1 MTQQEQ
7 EVKVL
12 EIVKSR
18 LKITDDTDD
27 TLINY
32 YITEIGWRI
41 LNVCNRRDIPDALI
55 YVWVSM
61 VIDVLRIEQPQK
73 YGGDAN
79 SSGLNIKIGDTSVGP
94 ASKSGLTATSKSV
107 IDQVVFDYRADLY
120 RWRKMKW

>member
-1 MTQQEQ
+1 MTRQEQ

-41 LNVCNRRDIPDALI
+41 LNVCNRKDIPEALI
-55 YVWVSM
+55 YVWASM
-61 VIDVLRIEQPQK
+61 VIDALRIEQPQK

-79 SSGLNIKIGDTSVGP
+79 SSGLNIKIGDTSVAP

-107 IDQVVFDYRADLY
+107 IDQVVFDYQADLY

>member
-1 MTQQEQ
+1 MTRQEQ
-7 EVKVL
+7 EAEVL
-12 EIVKSR
+12 GIVKAR

-27 TLINY
+27 TLINS

-41 LNVCNRRDIPDALI
+41 LNICNRRDIPDALI
-55 YVWVSM
+55 YVWASM

>member
-1 MTQQEQ
+1 MTRQEQ
-7 EVKVL
+7 EAKVL

-27 TLINY
+27 TSINS

-41 LNVCNRRDIPDALI
+41 LNICNRSDIPEALI
-55 YVWVSM
+55 YVWASM

-79 SSGLNIKIGDTSVGP
+79 SSGLSIKIGDTSVAP

-120 RWRKMKW
+120 RWRKLKW